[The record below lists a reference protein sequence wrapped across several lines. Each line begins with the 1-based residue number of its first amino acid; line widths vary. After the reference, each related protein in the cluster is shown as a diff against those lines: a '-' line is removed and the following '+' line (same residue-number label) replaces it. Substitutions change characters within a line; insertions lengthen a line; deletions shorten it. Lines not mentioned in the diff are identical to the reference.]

1 MVLTARFPL
10 KAPPGTFVRPH
21 ELSARRAAVLPT
33 GFATLDELL
42 GGGFPEGRITE
53 LRGARGGRTALALQ
67 LAARFTAQGRL
78 VAVVDGP
85 GALDPRGAAGIGV
98 DLRRLLWVRP
108 PASKLA
114 SAVDSALRSGAFG
127 LVVLDVASLPP
138 VRLPLEAAWVRLAR
152 AAEASRTTLLVI
164 GASGRGPG
172 FTAAAALALRRSRVQ
187 YVGRGPGRLLQ
198 GFTAEVELTHNKLG
212 LSGGMAELRWRAPDP
227 FPPPSDR

>member
-1 MVLTARFPL
+1 MAPVAPFSLQ
-10 KAPPGTFVRPH
+10 APPGTFVRPY
-21 ELSARRAAVLPT
+21 ELKARRAAVLAT
-33 GFATLDELL
+33 GFPALDELL

-67 LAARFTAQGRL
+67 LAARLTTLGRL
-78 VAVVDGP
+78 VAVIDGP
-85 GALDPRGAAGIGV
+85 GALDPRGAAGLGV

-108 PASKLA
+108 PVNRVA
-114 SAVDSALRSGAFG
+114 SATDSALRSAAFG

-138 VRLPLEAAWVRLAR
+138 ARLPLEAAWVRLAR

-172 FTAAAALALRRSRVQ
+172 FAAAAALVLHRSRVH

-212 LSGGMAELRWRAPDP
+212 LSGGVAELRWRAPDP
-227 FPPPSDR
+227 FPPPADR